1 MGNTVFYDANP
12 SMFRNRPVEFIVSA
26 ALIPVFGL
34 GVLILL
40 YWFVKTRTVR
50 LKIVG
55 DEVELERGIMSK
67 SRIDLDL
74 RKIRSVHVDQSIL
87 QRVLGV
93 GTIQVFTTGDEAEFT
108 LHGMP
113 EPNKVR
119 EYVKKR
125 SRSNEEPET

>member
-1 MGNTVFYDANP
+1 
-12 SMFRNRPVEFIVSA
+12 MFRNRPVEFIVSA

>member
-1 MGNTVFYDANP
+1 MNPLVFYDANP
-12 SMFRNRPVEFIVSA
+12 SMFKNRPIGFILAV
-26 ALIPVFGL
+26 ALIPAFGL
-34 GVLILL
+34 GILILL

-55 DEVELERGIMSK
+55 DEVELERGLLSK

-74 RKIRSVHVDQSIL
+74 RKIRSVHVDQSLL
-87 QRVLGV
+87 QRVFGV
-93 GTIQVFTTGDEAEFT
+93 GTIQIFTTGDEAEFT

-119 EYVKKR
+119 EYVKKQ
-125 SRSNEEPET
+125 SRVSAGAVA